1 MENFEGI
8 WDFET
13 ESIDVDIMDIKEK
26 ARINKLISELKM
38 FREDSEKLT
47 QIYTSIL
54 KDEKVISTLTKI
66 SQDKI
71 FSEQFPEF
79 FECNDFG
86 ENVINCQQNSRYHKY
101 GVFLHT
107 LHAIYNV
114 GKTDIPLVDYEI
126 KILKWTMLLHDI
138 GKPFV
143 KTVSDQGNDSFTGH
157 EDVSAKMAE
166 TILNRFSFTDD
177 EKFIII
183 NLIKYHDKYINQGEI
198 TYDNMKFL
206 ASELKNNK
214 KLFYLLLDVKE
225 ADAKAK
231 CDEVYEVYKQ
241 VKQKYL
247 EFIGSY
253 FSYDNT
259 MNISSGDVI
268 SETVDAN
275 IGALNNFNN
284 QKEAEEF
291 ITNDEYEEI
300 LINTINRKNISVYYQ
315 PVIDLQDKRVT
326 AYELFSKIK
335 HTKKV
340 NIVDLMNY
348 AKKGSKFDKIQQ
360 VLMINAISDFEKV
373 DSTESNK
380 IFVNIDYESYNKYIN
395 KPRMYDMMD
404 RNKIVLEF
412 QNYSNIDETDLAFTI
427 KTIHEHKGFVSFDNF
442 GIGNISLDKLDI
454 LKPDFIKFDVSF
466 LSNITVDS
474 EKQRYLSTVVT
485 SCMAKGVEVVAVGV
499 EDRQTLVTLKSIGI
513 RYVQGYFFGIPDNS
527 IRPINA
533 QISTEIDKINNETS
547 L

>member
-38 FREDSEKLT
+38 FREDSDKLT

-79 FECNDFG
+79 FECNEFG

-107 LHAIYNV
+107 LHAIYNA
-114 GKTDIPLVDYEI
+114 GKTNIPLGDYEI

-275 IGALNNFNN
+275 IGALNKFNN

-315 PVIDLQDKRVT
+315 PVIDLQGKRVI

-404 RNKIVLEF
+404 RNKIVFEF

-485 SCMAKGVEVVAVGV
+485 S
-499 EDRQTLVTLKSIGI
+499 
-513 RYVQGYFFGIPDNS
+513 
-527 IRPINA
+527 
-533 QISTEIDKINNETS
+533 
-547 L
+547 